1 LNDRDDNVWLQGVS
15 PEEMH
20 HIVDTLY
27 RVHRL
32 VSFITD
38 LDVLL
43 ERIMEEGKRVACA
56 EACSLLLYDDRA
68 GDLYFQIA
76 QGESGDQQA
85 LKRSVRLKLS
95 QGIAGAAAA
104 TRQSINVK
112 DVDHDPRF
120 YRTADEV
127 SHFRT
132 RSLLAVPMMDR
143 DVLVGVIE
151 VVNKVGGGA
160 FTDTD
165 LHVMEMFSSLAATS
179 LVNAR
184 LIEQNLRAERMAAIG
199 QAVAG
204 LSHYTKN
211 IITGM
216 TGSTELID
224 DALRK
229 NQIGPLHRVWPIL
242 KRSLN
247 RISDFVQDMLAFSK
261 PREPLYE
268 ACTLRNIIDD
278 AVRTYTDLLT
288 QKNIDVEVDYSN
300 VTGSVEVDSQ
310 GLYRCLVNLIT
321 NAGEAVAPRTGKIW
335 ITARD
340 SANNDLVIE
349 VADNGPG
356 VAPENRSRIF
366 EPFFSTKGAQGTG
379 LGLAVTHKIIREHHG
394 EIAVEDRPGGGALF
408 RIVLQ
413 KGRPA

>member
-1 LNDRDDNVWLQGVS
+1 MSDLDDNVWLQGVS
-15 PEEMH
+15 PEEMR

-27 RVHRL
+27 RVHRFI
-32 VSFITD
+32 SFVTD

-56 EACSLLLYDDRA
+56 EACSLLLYDERV

-85 LKRSVRLKLS
+85 LKQSVRLKLS

-104 TRQSINVK
+104 TRQSINVQ
-112 DVDHDPRF
+112 DVDHDARF

-127 SHFRT
+127 SHFKT
-132 RSLLAVPMMDR
+132 RSLLAVPMIDR
-143 DVLVGVIE
+143 DTLVGVIE

-216 TGSTELID
+216 TGSSELID
-224 DALRK
+224 DSLRK
-229 NQIGPLHRVWPIL
+229 NQIEPIHRVWPIL
-242 KRSLN
+242 KRSIN

-268 ACTLRNIIDD
+268 VCTLRNIIDD
-278 AVRTYTDLLT
+278 AVRTYTDLLA

-300 VTGSVEVDSQ
+300 VTGSVDVDSQ

-340 SANNDLVIE
+340 GGNSDVVIE

-379 LGLAVTHKIIREHHG
+379 LGLAVTYKIIREHHG

-408 RIVLQ
+408 RIALQ
-413 KGRPA
+413 KDRPA

>member
-1 LNDRDDNVWLQGVS
+1 MNDRDDNVWLQGVS